1 MQFVVLREDRQAR
14 SAFVFRIL
22 SSVENTSLLG
32 EGLAGAKTD
41 SAAGNGIHRGDTAGC
56 WTTSPLRTT
65 GCVKEPGPTMLRVV
79 SAPPFGICVRNVL
92 PRTHVSP
99 LESSRSA
106 NYLSFAV
113 QLGELLHR
121 IFVSDNRARRSF
133 RSLTAF
139 VYPRLPRRKGRS
151 SLGTVPTGEWSRRWT
166 TLGWA
171 DCSSVLR
178 IRRQLEPSFSWLLD
192 APTGEVRLH
201 AAVDSRFKAT

>member
-1 MQFVVLREDRQAR
+1 
-14 SAFVFRIL
+14 
-22 SSVENTSLLG
+22 
-32 EGLAGAKTD
+32 
-41 SAAGNGIHRGDTAGC
+41 
-56 WTTSPLRTT
+56 
-65 GCVKEPGPTMLRVV
+65 MLRVV

-139 VYPRLPRRKGRS
+139 VYPRFAASKGTIVAWHSSNRRM
-151 SLGTVPTGEWSRRWT
+151 V
-166 TLGWA
+166 
-171 DCSSVLR
+171 SSVDNLGLGGLFIRTPNPPATGTFIQLAARCADWRSTFARCCRFQIQSHVIGSPTYHDLPMR
-178 IRRQLEPSFSWLLD
+178 IAFQDNRCSP
-192 APTGEVRLH
+192 V
-201 AAVDSRFKAT
+201 AVSRAMRINDTITKTTVIKINATRA